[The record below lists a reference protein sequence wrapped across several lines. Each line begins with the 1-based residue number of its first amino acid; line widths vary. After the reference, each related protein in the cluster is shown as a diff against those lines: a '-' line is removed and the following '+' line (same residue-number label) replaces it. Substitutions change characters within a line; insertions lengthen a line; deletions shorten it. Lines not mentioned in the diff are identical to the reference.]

1 MKIAVIPTVREIHKN
16 QFEYSVDKRIFTFFN
31 KVLKKNCS
39 FNILNGLNNLKDE
52 NILILVGGNT
62 ITKLSNKKND
72 LIRSKLDKKYFT
84 QAKKKSIKILGICHG
99 AQFIANCYKAEF
111 KSSNKHVN
119 TIHKVKIL
127 KKNYNVN
134 SFHKYIIIRCSKNIL
149 RLGFSKE
156 NAIEYF
162 KVKNKKIYGIM
173 WHPERNDKISK
184 IDIQLVRKLCN

>member
-31 KVLKKNCS
+31 KALKKKCS
-39 FNILNGLNNLKDE
+39 FNILNGLSNLRDE

-62 ITKLSNKKND
+62 ITKLSKKKND

-99 AQFIANCYKAEF
+99 AQFIANYYKAEF
-111 KSSNKHVN
+111 KSSNKHIN

-127 KKNYNVN
+127 NKNYNVN

-149 RLGFSKE
+149 KLGFSRE

-173 WHPERNDKISK
+173 WHPERNRKINK